1 MEKRTLYCE
10 NLLLVGLRLEF
21 IFQKFKRS
29 KALYLR
35 YNDFLI

>member
-1 MEKRTLYCE
+1 MEKSTLYCE

-29 KALYLR
+29 KGLYLR